1 MGSNS
6 WNRRGRAEERK
17 STPSPHDFI
26 DDTPDRYIPDN
37 FDEIMQRIYEY
48 GVIERRH
55 HTEQGLSEQDYLQTV
70 ANTITAP
77 SVIIE
82 LQQHG
87 GPTWIYGSEFGD
99 TEQVVVVP

>member
-1 MGSNS
+1 MRWFVLNDNSSN
-6 WNRRGRAEERK
+6 NR
-17 STPSPHDFI
+17 STPSPEDAGEE
-26 DDTPDRYIPDN
+26 TPDRYIPDN
-37 FDEIMQRIYEY
+37 FDEIMQRIYEH
-48 GVIERRH
+48 GVVERKH
-55 HTEQGLSEQDYLQTV
+55 HIEQGLSEQDYLQTV

-87 GPTWIYGSEFGD
+87 GPTWLYGRKFGD